1 MHVNQA
7 RSKAAWPMLRI
18 WVLPHMRV
26 FLLTSFT
33 MIAFASNSVLT
44 RMAVEP
50 GHIDAMS
57 FALIRV
63 VSGAAFLAFLLIRT
77 GSPLPWKGRARAIG
91 ALSLTAYMFGFSLA
105 YITLDAGLGALILFG
120 VVQITMFGYTA
131 ATGARPTP
139 RQLLGAAIAF
149 GGLVLAL
156 MPDTSSSGSARSAAF
171 MVLAGVGWAIYTLSG
186 RSSRNPLSTT
196 AANFV
201 ICAPITLLLSLPFLS
216 YATPVGIAIAVV
228 CGAVTSGLGYALWY
242 RVLPELQQNVAP
254 VVQLSVPV
262 IAIFA
267 GSILL
272 GESLSATVLL
282 AAALVIAGIALAVTK
297 QSPPAGHK

>member
-1 MHVNQA
+1 M
-7 RSKAAWPMLRI
+7 PRI
-18 WVLPHMRV
+18 WVLAYMRV
-26 FLLTSFT
+26 FFLTAFT
-33 MIAFASNSVLT
+33 MTAFASNSVLT
-44 RMAVEP
+44 RMAVES
-50 GHIDAMS
+50 GYIDAMS

-63 VSGAAFLAFLLIRT
+63 VSGAAFLALLLVRT
-77 GSPLPWKGRARAIG
+77 GSPLPWRGRARAIG

-120 VVQITMFGYTA
+120 VVQITMFGYSA

-156 MPDTSSSGSARSAAF
+156 MPDTSRGGSGLSAAF
-171 MVLAGVGWAIYTLSG
+171 MVLAGVGWAVYTLSG
-186 RSSRNPLSTT
+186 KSSRNPLSTT

-216 YATPVGIAIAVV
+216 HASAAGIAIAVV

-267 GSILL
+267 GSVLL
-272 GESLSATVLL
+272 DESLNASILL
-282 AAALVIAGIALAVTK
+282 AAALVIAGIALAVTR
-297 QSPPAGHK
+297 QSPQADRR

>member
-1 MHVNQA
+1 
-7 RSKAAWPMLRI
+7 
-18 WVLPHMRV
+18 MRV
-26 FLLTSFT
+26 LVLTAFT
-33 MIAFASNSVLT
+33 MVAFASKSLLT

-50 GHIDAMS
+50 GYIDAMS

-63 VSGAAFLAFLLIRT
+63 LSGAAFLALLLIRT
-77 GSPLPWKGRARAIG
+77 GSPLPWRDRARAVG

-120 VVQITMFGYTA
+120 VVQITMFGYSA
-131 ATGARPTP
+131 MTGARPTW

-149 GGLVLAL
+149 CGLILAL
-156 MPDTSSSGSARSAAF
+156 MPEPATGRSGAGAAF
-171 MVLAGVGWAIYTLSG
+171 MVLAGIGWAIYTLSG
-186 RSSRNPLSTT
+186 KSSRHPLATT

-201 ICAPITLLLSLPFLS
+201 ICAPITLVLSLPFLS
-216 YATPVGIAIAVV
+216 HATAAGVAIAIV
-228 CGAVTSGLGYALWY
+228 CGALTSGLGYALWY
-242 RVLPELQQNVAP
+242 RVLPDLQQNVAP

-267 GSILL
+267 GSVLL
-272 GESLSATVLL
+272 GEELTATVLL

-297 QSPPAGHK
+297 RSPQADRS